1 MTILISA
8 SPQYYSP
15 PIECSSNEILFVFP
29 LEPKKDI
36 KNPLLVVVLNTQ
48 IFVLS
53 AENFAIVEEVVLEAP
68 IAAFKFFPEE
78 FKLILKLHEEGHEDD
93 SILPNIITI
102 TTKSGTWAL
111 DAPQTGPPVICFTLL
126 ETGAVAS
133 AIIVSE
139 HEEPLQEELPSPID
153 EVILGD
159 LVAALKSPNTE
170 NSSSTINLELL
181 DKSTRARISA
191 VQLKLDSAD
200 IRAKSIIWSSDKSI
214 SFFYIS
220 PACHSLK
227 IQKFPLVQFTKST
240 NVPMNSYFSLFFFY
254 LFSLGL

>member
-240 NVPMNSYFSLFFFY
+240 NVPMNSYFSLFFFICF
-254 LFSLGL
+254 L